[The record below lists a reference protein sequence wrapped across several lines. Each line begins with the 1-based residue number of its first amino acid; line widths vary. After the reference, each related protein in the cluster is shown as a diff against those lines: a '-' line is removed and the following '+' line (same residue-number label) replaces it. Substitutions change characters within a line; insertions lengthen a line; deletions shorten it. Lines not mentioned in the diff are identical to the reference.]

1 MGDNMKKVLILMCI
15 CLLCFG
21 CGKANQ
27 TEKEPTTFSDI
38 DDIVD
43 MPTEEE
49 PKVDTNI
56 VPEGTG

>member
-1 MGDNMKKVLILMCI
+1 MKKVLILMCI